1 MENSVRE
8 KIKGIHKKL
17 NVKGMVSLSCTMCP
31 EVVMA
36 VQRIAA
42 ENDHVTGQMVDL
54 MHYPELKE
62 KYRIMSV
69 PCMVVND
76 SQVYFGKKN
85 LEEVAELLEQAQFL

>member
-1 MENSVRE
+1 
-8 KIKGIHKKL
+8 
-17 NVKGMVSLSCTMCP
+17 
-31 EVVMA
+31 MA

>member
-1 MENSVRE
+1 
-8 KIKGIHKKL
+8 
-17 NVKGMVSLSCTMCP
+17 
-31 EVVMA
+31 
-36 VQRIAA
+36 
-42 ENDHVTGQMVDL
+42 MVDL